1 MFSAKAVFFFVRS
14 FHHLSQK
21 CAHLFLDKNFFM
33 QNQKLLYDHRV
44 LKGNLNCCIDL
55 IFNYYVVAHIM
66 KLQTLVNFLRQELLI
81 INSFFW
87 LFSQFIFCCN
97 ISVLRRNEQDGV
109 GLEDIDALQLE
120 LEALL
125 SATVVRKLTLK
136 EEVKILANIEKYRGQ
151 GKSFKRVKKV
161 LASKLHNNL
170 SFKQWW
176 L

>member
-1 MFSAKAVFFFVRS
+1 
-14 FHHLSQK
+14 
-21 CAHLFLDKNFFM
+21 
-33 QNQKLLYDHRV
+33 
-44 LKGNLNCCIDL
+44 
-55 IFNYYVVAHIM
+55 M

-151 GKSFKRVKKV
+151 GKSFKRVTKV
-161 LASKLHNNL
+161 SAFEALQQLVFQDEMEAVMALAEKPVIGGYFGRRALPYL
-170 SFKQWW
+170 WMQ
-176 L
+176 